1 MQVSAAEDLKQDDSG
16 GTGEEKAIDSYLG
29 DEKVLR
35 LGDCRGREASQDW
48 PEGPYLGPGM
58 PPTGRQGERVWGKLT
73 GSTLD
78 TWNVWWYLD
87 VQVSNKAAG

>member
-48 PEGPYLGPGM
+48 PEGPYLGNWNASDRQTGGKSLGEADGFHFGHVECVVVPGC
-58 PPTGRQGERVWGKLT
+58 PGK
-73 GSTLD
+73 
-78 TWNVWWYLD
+78 
-87 VQVSNKAAG
+87 Q